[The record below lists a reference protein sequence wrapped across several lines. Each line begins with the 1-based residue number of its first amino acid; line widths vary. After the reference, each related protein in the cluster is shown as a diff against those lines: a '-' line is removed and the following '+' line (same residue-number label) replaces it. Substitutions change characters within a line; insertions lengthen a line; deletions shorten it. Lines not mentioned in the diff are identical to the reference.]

1 MLIKSRK
8 KKAYETST
16 SSRINKQTTSGI
28 YHQKRLNELNQKQ
41 EPSSWL
47 TTLPIL
53 VEGYDLTNSTILRF
67 YDSTIHHSTIIANEA
82 RLDICARDFWQTGQ
96 MAFFDVRDFNST
108 VNQDL
113 S

>member
-53 VEGYDLTNSTILRF
+53 VD
-67 YDSTIHHSTIIANEA
+67 
-82 RLDICARDFWQTGQ
+82 
-96 MAFFDVRDFNST
+96 
-108 VNQDL
+108 
-113 S
+113 